1 MSVTPYNLVQGPAQ
15 LYVAPFGTAEPADSA
30 ATVNAGAP
38 GGSWVDVGGTEIGVT
53 VEIDMT
59 YVDLKVNQLIDP
71 VGARA
76 TDRVITVKT
85 QLAEATYQNMNS
97 ALNSLNTVTVSSSYT
112 TMEPVTTSS
121 ATQPTYAALIVDGWA
136 PTLATGLP
144 ARRRWIIRKVI
155 SKPKVIEFYDLTKKV
170 LYDVTFQAYYV
181 SPSIQLFHQVNQ
193 TA

>member
-1 MSVTPYNLVQGPAQ
+1 MTVTPYNLVQGPAQ
-15 LYVAPFGTAEPADSA
+15 LYIAPFGTAEPADSA

-85 QLAEATYQNMNS
+85 QLSEATYQNMNN
-97 ALNSLNTVTVSSSYT
+97 ALNGLNTTTVSSSYT
-112 TMEPVTTSS
+112 TMDPVTTSS

-144 ARRRWIIRKVI
+144 ARRRWIVRKVI

-181 SPSIQLFHQVNQ
+181 SPSIPLFHQVNQ

>member
-15 LYVAPFGTAEPADSA
+15 LYFAPFGTTEPADSA

-85 QLAEATYQNMNS
+85 QLSEATYQNMNN
-97 ALNSLNTVTVSSSYT
+97 ALNGLNTTVVSSSYT
-112 TMEPVTTSS
+112 TMEPVTTTS

-170 LYDVTFQAYYV
+170 LYDVTFQAYYI
-181 SPSIQLFHQVNQ
+181 SPSIPLFHQVNQ